1 MRAEETVRTLVDSTA
16 AVHDGHT
23 MNPRAVVDRV
33 IDGDTL
39 WVRLRV
45 RLNTNAPELGTVEG
59 DAARDQLKRI
69 LHKGRRVQLV
79 QQSVDDYGRI
89 VAHLVDDNVRGP
101 VS

>member
-1 MRAEETVRTLVDSTA
+1 
-16 AVHDGHT
+16 

-59 DAARDQLKRI
+59 DAARDELKRI
-69 LHKGRRVQLV
+69 LHKGRRVQVV
-79 QQSVDDYGRI
+79 QQSVDRYGRI
-89 VAHLVDDNVRGP
+89 IGRLIDDNFTEP
-101 VS
+101 